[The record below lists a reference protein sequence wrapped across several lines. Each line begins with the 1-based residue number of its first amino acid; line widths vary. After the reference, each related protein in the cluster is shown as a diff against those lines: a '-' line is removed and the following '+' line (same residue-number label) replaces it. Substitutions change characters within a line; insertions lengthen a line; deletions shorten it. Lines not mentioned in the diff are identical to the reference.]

1 MTGHPYAAL
10 EGSPTWDV
18 LDRALAQLEANG
30 DVTLSSA
37 RAYVI
42 GYLCQAVRKLGR
54 EPAATAVA
62 WRVLRGAGWP
72 LDRDPGAYLG
82 LAEAVAGIAY
92 AGDERH
98 VALLL
103 RGLPAELRPRGT
115 DSPDGYLALARELV
129 AACSAAD
136 PDQ

>member
-1 MTGHPYAAL
+1 MTGHPYAPL

-30 DVTLSSA
+30 DVALSTA
-37 RAYVI
+37 RPYVI
-42 GYLCQAVRKLGR
+42 GYLCQAVRTLGR

-82 LAEAVAGIAY
+82 LAETVAGIAY

-103 RGLPAELRPRGT
+103 RGLPAELRPRDT
-115 DSPDGYLALARELV
+115 DAPDGYLALARELV
-129 AACSAAD
+129 AACSGAD